1 LIDDMASDVLAVQE
15 VGQPDALHDLADLVN
30 GLPGAGKTTLATAL
44 AGELAAVLLSKDAI
58 KQALATVLPDSVVD
72 RDLGVVAIQA
82 AWNLAGRLPGVV
94 VVESSWFRR
103 RDLRFVDA
111 ELRAVGTVRAV
122 EVWCDVP
129 ADVARGRYAT
139 RVRSALHDDAR
150 RLAEDWDEWAARAE
164 PLALTPVVKVDT
176 SRPVDL
182 NSLAHAVR
190 RELDAGGGP
199 VRAGARADC

>member
-1 LIDDMASDVLAVQE
+1 MRQTRRVATAVI
-15 VGQPDALHDLADLVN
+15 LVN
-30 GLPGAGKTTLATAL
+30 GLPGAGKTTVATAL

-58 KQALATVLPDSVVD
+58 KEALATVLPDSVVD
-72 RDLGVVAIQA
+72 RDLGVVAIEA

-94 VVESSWFRR
+94 VVESWWFRP

-111 ELRAVGTVRAV
+111 ELRAVGAARAV

-129 ADVARGRYAT
+129 AAVARGRYAM

-182 NSLAHAVR
+182 DSLAHAVR
-190 RELDAGGGP
+190 RELAAGGGP
-199 VRAGARADC
+199 VQAGARADC

>member
-72 RDLGVVAIQA
+72 RDLGVVAIEA

-94 VVESSWFRR
+94 VVESWWFRP